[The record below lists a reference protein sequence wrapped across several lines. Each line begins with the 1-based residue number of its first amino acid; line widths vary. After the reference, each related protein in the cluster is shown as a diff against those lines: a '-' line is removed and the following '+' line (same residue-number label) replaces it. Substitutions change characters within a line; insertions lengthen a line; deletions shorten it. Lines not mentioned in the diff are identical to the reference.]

1 MEEFSDVLVKHR
13 TVIDPA
19 EEVSPIEIHRR
30 TQAVYGE
37 QCVNGITVRRWVRRF
52 KDGEL
57 RQAYFIDKTRSG
69 KPVTASDELHQDRVE
84 ELTRGNRRIKQKEIA
99 VALRTSKERVEHIIG
114 VLGF

>member
-1 MEEFSDVLVKHR
+1 M
-13 TVIDPA
+13 
-19 EEVSPIEIHRR
+19 
-30 TQAVYGE
+30 QAVYGDR
-37 QCVNGITVRRWVRRF
+37 CGDVSTVRRWVRRF

>member
-37 QCVNGITVRRWVRRF
+37 QCVNVSTVKR
-52 KDGEL
+52 
-57 RQAYFIDKTRSG
+57 
-69 KPVTASDELHQDRVE
+69 
-84 ELTRGNRRIKQKEIA
+84 
-99 VALRTSKERVEHIIG
+99 
-114 VLGF
+114 